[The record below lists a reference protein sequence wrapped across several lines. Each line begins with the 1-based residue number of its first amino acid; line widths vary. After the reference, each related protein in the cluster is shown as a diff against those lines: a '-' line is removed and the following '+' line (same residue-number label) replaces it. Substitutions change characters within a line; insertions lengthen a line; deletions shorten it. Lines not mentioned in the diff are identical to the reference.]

1 MFLVKKISVVIV
13 VLICFLACSQESFIK
28 LQKKAQ
34 EQENDGSKRPS
45 YVDSDYEVFS
55 ETIFLQNMV
64 YQPIEERNAFFQ
76 LTKDGDDSFNPET
89 SVILLNEPSDNNE
102 KNPPLYQNDPNNN
115 ANNEKNPPLYQN
127 DPNNNANNEKNPPLY
142 QNDPNN
148 NANNEKSPFLYKPK
162 RKAKNPKLI
171 EYSQQ
176 DFYPL
181 KNGDIMM
188 SKEGDQW
195 LIEIKSKALKRFL
208 KDQNDKDRQ
217 IQTFTFNDT
226 KTQIAQFKGKISSYV
241 YTTNDSDLSLRPFYE
256 SFLLEKK
263 SDDLYM
269 VDKAL
274 DAIEVSK
281 CQMVL
286 KKHSTDKLDSQHK
299 AISIDLDFKKER
311 FKSDTELFLEC
322 QS

>member
-1 MFLVKKISVVIV
+1 MFLVKKISVVIMI
-13 VLICFLACSQESFIK
+13 LICFLACSQERFIK

-55 ETIFLQNMV
+55 ETIFLKNMV
-64 YQPIEERNAFFQ
+64 YQPTEERDSFAQ
-76 LTKDGDDSFNPET
+76 LTKDGNDSFNPET
-89 SVILLNEPSDNNE
+89 SVILLNEPSDNDT
-102 KNPPLYQNDPNNN
+102 KNPPLYQNESNNN
-115 ANNEKNPPLYQN
+115 TANNDTKN
-127 DPNNNANNEKNPPLY
+127 
-142 QNDPNN
+142 
-148 NANNEKSPFLYKPK
+148 PFLYKPK
-162 RKAKNPKLI
+162 RKTKNPKLI

-176 DFYPL
+176 NFYPL
-181 KNGDIMM
+181 KDGDIMM

-195 LIEIKSKALKRFL
+195 LIEIQSKALKRFL

-263 SDDLYM
+263 SDNVYTIEN
-269 VDKAL
+269 KAL
-274 DAIEVSK
+274 DTMEISK

-322 QS
+322 LKES

>member
-1 MFLVKKISVVIV
+1 MFLVKKIGVVVV
-13 VLICFLACSQESFIK
+13 VLIGFLACSQERFIQ

-64 YQPIEERNAFFQ
+64 HQPIKERDAFAQ
-76 LTKDGDDSFNPET
+76 LTKDEDDSFNPET
-89 SVILLNEPSDNNE
+89 SVILLNEPSDNDT
-102 KNPPLYQNDPNNN
+102 KNPPLNQNESNN
-115 ANNEKNPPLYQN
+115 A
-127 DPNNNANNEKNPPLY
+127 ANNDTKN
-142 QNDPNN
+142 
-148 NANNEKSPFLYKPK
+148 PFLYKPK
-162 RKAKNPKLI
+162 RKTKDPKLI

-176 DFYPL
+176 NFYPL
-181 KNGDIMM
+181 KDGDIVM

-241 YTTNDSDLSLRPFYE
+241 YTTNNSNLSLRPFYE

-263 SDDLYM
+263 SDDLYTM
-269 VDKAL
+269 IGDKAL
-274 DAIEVSK
+274 DAIEIHK

-322 QS
+322 QN

>member
-1 MFLVKKISVVIV
+1 MFLVKKIVVVVV
-13 VLICFLACSQESFIK
+13 VLIGFLACSQERFIQ

-34 EQENDGSKRPS
+34 EQENDDSKRPS

-64 YQPIEERNAFFQ
+64 HQPIKERDAFAQ

-89 SVILLNEPSDNNE
+89 SVILLDEPSDNDT
-102 KNPPLYQNDPNNN
+102 KNPPLNQNESNNN
-115 ANNEKNPPLYQN
+115 TASNDTKN
-127 DPNNNANNEKNPPLY
+127 
-142 QNDPNN
+142 
-148 NANNEKSPFLYKPK
+148 PFLYKPK
-162 RKAKNPKLI
+162 RKTKDPKLI

-176 DFYPL
+176 NFYPL
-181 KNGDIMM
+181 KDGDIVM

-241 YTTNDSDLSLRPFYE
+241 YTTNNSNLSLRSFYE

-269 VDKAL
+269 IGAIGDKAL
-274 DAIEVSK
+274 DAIEIQK

>member
-1 MFLVKKISVVIV
+1 MFLVKKIGVVVV
-13 VLICFLACSQESFIK
+13 VLIGFLACSQERFIQ

-64 YQPIEERNAFFQ
+64 HQPIEERDAFAQ

-89 SVILLNEPSDNNE
+89 SVILLDEPSDNDT
-102 KNPPLYQNDPNNN
+102 KNPPLNQNESNNN
-115 ANNEKNPPLYQN
+115 A
-127 DPNNNANNEKNPPLY
+127 ANNDTKN
-142 QNDPNN
+142 
-148 NANNEKSPFLYKPK
+148 PFLYKPK
-162 RKAKNPKLI
+162 RKTKDPKLI

-176 DFYPL
+176 NFYPL
-181 KNGDIMM
+181 KDGDIVM

-241 YTTNDSDLSLRPFYE
+241 YTTNNSNLSLRPFYE

-263 SDDLYM
+263 SDDFY
-269 VDKAL
+269 VIGAIGDKAL
-274 DAIEVSK
+274 DAIEIQK

-299 AISIDLDFKKER
+299 AISIDLDFKEER

>member
-1 MFLVKKISVVIV
+1 MVLV
-13 VLICFLACSQESFIK
+13 CFLACSQERFIK

-34 EQENDGSKRPS
+34 EQENDGSQRPS

-64 YQPIEERNAFFQ
+64 HQPIKERDAFAQ
-76 LTKDGDDSFNPET
+76 LTKDEDNSFNPET

-102 KNPPLYQNDPNNN
+102 KNPPLNQNESNTNT
-115 ANNEKNPPLYQN
+115 ANNDAKN
-127 DPNNNANNEKNPPLY
+127 
-142 QNDPNN
+142 
-148 NANNEKSPFLYKPK
+148 PFLYKPK
-162 RKAKNPKLI
+162 RKTKNPKLI

-176 DFYPL
+176 NFYPL
-181 KNGDIMM
+181 KDGDIMM

-195 LIEIKSKALKRFL
+195 LMEIKSKALKRFL

-263 SDDLYM
+263 SDDFYTIGAIG
-269 VDKAL
+269 DKAL
-274 DAIEVSK
+274 DAIEIQK

>member
-1 MFLVKKISVVIV
+1 MFLVKKIGVVVV
-13 VLICFLACSQESFIK
+13 VLICFLACSQERFIK

-64 YQPIEERNAFFQ
+64 HQPIKERDAFAQ
-76 LTKDGDDSFNPET
+76 LTKDGNDSFNPET

-102 KNPPLYQNDPNNN
+102 KNPPLYP
-115 ANNEKNPPLYQN
+115 
-127 DPNNNANNEKNPPLY
+127 
-142 QNDPNN
+142 NDPNN

-162 RKAKNPKLI
+162 RKTKNPKLI

-176 DFYPL
+176 NFYPL
-181 KNGDIMM
+181 KDGDIMM
-188 SKEGDQW
+188 SKERDQW

-241 YTTNDSDLSLRPFYE
+241 YTTNNSDLSLRPFYK

-263 SDDLYM
+263 SDDFYTIGAIG
-269 VDKAL
+269 DKAL
-274 DAIEVSK
+274 DAIEISK

>member
-1 MFLVKKISVVIV
+1 MFLVKKIGVVIMI
-13 VLICFLACSQESFIK
+13 LICFLACSQESFIK
-28 LQKKAQ
+28 MQKKAQ

-76 LTKDGDDSFNPET
+76 LTKDEGNSFNPEN
-89 SVILLNEPSDNNE
+89 SVILLNEPSDNSE
-102 KNPPLYQNDPNNN
+102 KNPPSYPNESDNNTNN
-115 ANNEKNPPLYQN
+115 ANN
-127 DPNNNANNEKNPPLY
+127 ANNDIKN
-142 QNDPNN
+142 
-148 NANNEKSPFLYKPK
+148 PFLYKPK
-162 RKAKNPKLI
+162 RKTKNPKLI

-181 KNGDIMM
+181 KNGDIIM

-195 LIEIKSKALKRFL
+195 LVEIQSKALKRFL

-256 SFLLEKK
+256 SFLLKKK
-263 SDDLYM
+263 SDNVYTIEN
-269 VDKAL
+269 KAL
-274 DAIEVSK
+274 DTMEISK

>member
-1 MFLVKKISVVIV
+1 MFLVKKIGMVVV
-13 VLICFLACSQESFIK
+13 VLIGFLACSQERFIQ

-64 YQPIEERNAFFQ
+64 HQPTEERDSFAQ
-76 LTKDGDDSFNPET
+76 LTKDEDNSFNPET
-89 SVILLNEPSDNNE
+89 SVILLDEPSDNDT
-102 KNPPLYQNDPNNN
+102 KNPPLNQNEFNTNT
-115 ANNEKNPPLYQN
+115 ANNDTKN
-127 DPNNNANNEKNPPLY
+127 
-142 QNDPNN
+142 
-148 NANNEKSPFLYKPK
+148 PFLYKPK
-162 RKAKNPKLI
+162 RKTKNPKLI

-176 DFYPL
+176 NFYPL
-181 KNGDIMM
+181 KDGDIMM

-195 LIEIKSKALKRFL
+195 LIKIKSKALKRFL

-241 YTTNDSDLSLRPFYE
+241 YTTNNSDLSLRPFYE

-263 SDDLYM
+263 SDDFYTIG
-269 VDKAL
+269 DKAL
-274 DAIEVSK
+274 DAIEISK

>member
-1 MFLVKKISVVIV
+1 MFLVKKIGVVVV
-13 VLICFLACSQESFIK
+13 VLIGFLACSQERFIQ

-64 YQPIEERNAFFQ
+64 HQPIEKRDAFIQ

-89 SVILLNEPSDNNE
+89 SVILLDEPSDNDTKNLPLNQNE
-102 KNPPLYQNDPNNN
+102 SNNN
-115 ANNEKNPPLYQN
+115 TNTANNDAKN
-127 DPNNNANNEKNPPLY
+127 
-142 QNDPNN
+142 
-148 NANNEKSPFLYKPK
+148 PFLYKPK
-162 RKAKNPKLI
+162 RKTKDPKLI

-176 DFYPL
+176 NFYPL

-217 IQTFTFNDT
+217 IQTFIFNDT

-241 YTTNDSDLSLRPFYE
+241 YTTNNSNLSLRPFYE

-263 SDDLYM
+263 SDDFYTIG
-269 VDKAL
+269 DKAL
-274 DAIEVSK
+274 DAIEIQK

>member
-1 MFLVKKISVVIV
+1 MFLVKKIGVVIMI
-13 VLICFLACSQESFIK
+13 LICFLACSQERFIQ

-64 YQPIEERNAFFQ
+64 YQPIEKRNAFFQ
-76 LTKDGDDSFNPET
+76 LTKDEDNSFNPET
-89 SVILLNEPSDNNE
+89 SVILLNEPSDNDT
-102 KNPPLYQNDPNNN
+102 KNPPLYQNESNTNT
-115 ANNEKNPPLYQN
+115 ANNDTNNDTKN
-127 DPNNNANNEKNPPLY
+127 
-142 QNDPNN
+142 
-148 NANNEKSPFLYKPK
+148 PFLYKPK
-162 RKAKNPKLI
+162 RKTKNPKLI

-176 DFYPL
+176 NFYPL
-181 KNGDIMM
+181 KDGDIVM

-241 YTTNDSDLSLRPFYE
+241 YTTNNSDLSLRPFYE

-263 SDDLYM
+263 SDDFYTIGAIG
-269 VDKAL
+269 DKAL
-274 DAIEVSK
+274 DAIEISK

>member
-1 MFLVKKISVVIV
+1 MFLVKKIGVVIMILV
-13 VLICFLACSQESFIK
+13 CFLACSQESFIK
-28 LQKKAQ
+28 MQKKAQ

-76 LTKDGDDSFNPET
+76 LTNDEDNDPKET
-89 SVILLNEPSDNNE
+89 PLILLNEPSDNNE
-102 KNPPLYQNDPNNN
+102 KNPPLYQNDPYNNTN
-115 ANNEKNPPLYQN
+115 QANNDIKN
-127 DPNNNANNEKNPPLY
+127 
-142 QNDPNN
+142 
-148 NANNEKSPFLYKPK
+148 PFLYKK

-181 KNGDIMM
+181 KNGDIIM

-322 QS
+322 LKES

>member
-1 MFLVKKISVVIV
+1 MFLVKKIGVVVV
-13 VLICFLACSQESFIK
+13 VLIGFLACSQERFIQ

-64 YQPIEERNAFFQ
+64 HQPTEERGAFVQ
-76 LTKDGDDSFNPET
+76 PTKDGDDSFSPET
-89 SVILLNEPSDNNE
+89 SVILLDEPSDNDT
-102 KNPPLYQNDPNNN
+102 KNPPLNQNESNNN
-115 ANNEKNPPLYQN
+115 TASNDTKN
-127 DPNNNANNEKNPPLY
+127 
-142 QNDPNN
+142 
-148 NANNEKSPFLYKPK
+148 PFLYKPK
-162 RKAKNPKLI
+162 RKTKDPKLI

-176 DFYPL
+176 NFYPL
-181 KNGDIMM
+181 KDGDIVM

-241 YTTNDSDLSLRPFYE
+241 YTTNNSNLSLRPFYE

-263 SDDLYM
+263 SDDFYTIEN
-269 VDKAL
+269 KAL
-274 DAIEVSK
+274 DAIEIQK

>member
-1 MFLVKKISVVIV
+1 MFLVKKIGVVIMILV
-13 VLICFLACSQESFIK
+13 CFLACSQESFIK
-28 LQKKAQ
+28 MQKKAQ

-76 LTKDGDDSFNPET
+76 LTKDEDNSFNPEN
-89 SVILLNEPSDNNE
+89 SVILLNEPSNNNE
-102 KNPPLYQNDPNNN
+102 KNPPSYPNDPNNN
-115 ANNEKNPPLYQN
+115 
-127 DPNNNANNEKNPPLY
+127 DNNANNSQKN
-142 QNDPNN
+142 
-148 NANNEKSPFLYKPK
+148 PFLYKPK
-162 RKAKNPKLI
+162 RKTKNPKLI

-181 KNGDIMM
+181 KNGDIIM

-195 LIEIKSKALKRFL
+195 LIEIQSKALKRFL

-263 SDDLYM
+263 SDNVYTIEN
-269 VDKAL
+269 KAL
-274 DAIEVSK
+274 DTMEISK

>member
-1 MFLVKKISVVIV
+1 MI
-13 VLICFLACSQESFIK
+13 LICFLACSQERFIK

-55 ETIFLQNMV
+55 ETIFLKNMV

-102 KNPPLYQNDPNNN
+102 KNPPLYP
-115 ANNEKNPPLYQN
+115 
-127 DPNNNANNEKNPPLY
+127 
-142 QNDPNN
+142 NDPNN

-162 RKAKNPKLI
+162 RKTKNPKLI

-176 DFYPL
+176 NFYPL
-181 KNGDIMM
+181 KDGDIMM

-241 YTTNDSDLSLRPFYE
+241 YTTNNSDLSLRPFYE

-263 SDDLYM
+263 SDDFYTIG
-269 VDKAL
+269 DKAL
-274 DAIEVSK
+274 DTIEISK

-322 QS
+322 LKES

>member
-1 MFLVKKISVVIV
+1 MFLVKKIGVVVV
-13 VLICFLACSQESFIK
+13 VLIGFLACSQERFIQ

-64 YQPIEERNAFFQ
+64 HQPTEERDSFAQ
-76 LTKDGDDSFNPET
+76 LTKDENDSFNPET
-89 SVILLNEPSDNNE
+89 SMILLNEPSGNDT
-102 KNPPLYQNDPNNN
+102 KNPPLNQNESNTNT
-115 ANNEKNPPLYQN
+115 ANNDAKN
-127 DPNNNANNEKNPPLY
+127 
-142 QNDPNN
+142 
-148 NANNEKSPFLYKPK
+148 PFLYKPK
-162 RKAKNPKLI
+162 RKTKDPKLI

-176 DFYPL
+176 NFYPL
-181 KNGDIMM
+181 KDGDIMM

-241 YTTNDSDLSLRPFYE
+241 YTTNNSNLSLRPFYE

-263 SDDLYM
+263 SDDFYTIGAIG
-269 VDKAL
+269 DKAL
-274 DAIEVSK
+274 DAIEISK

>member
-1 MFLVKKISVVIV
+1 MFLVKKIGVVIMILV
-13 VLICFLACSQESFIK
+13 CFLACSQESFIK

-76 LTKDGDDSFNPET
+76 LTKDEDNSFNPET
-89 SVILLNEPSDNNE
+89 SVILLNEPSDNDT
-102 KNPPLYQNDPNNN
+102 KNPPLYQNESNNN
-115 ANNEKNPPLYQN
+115 TANNDTKN
-127 DPNNNANNEKNPPLY
+127 
-142 QNDPNN
+142 
-148 NANNEKSPFLYKPK
+148 PFLYKPK
-162 RKAKNPKLI
+162 RKTKDPKLI

-176 DFYPL
+176 NFYPL
-181 KNGDIMM
+181 KDGDIMM

-195 LIEIKSKALKRFL
+195 LIEIQSKALKRFL

-263 SDDLYM
+263 SDDFYTIGAIG
-269 VDKAL
+269 DKAL
-274 DAIEVSK
+274 DAIEISK

>member
-1 MFLVKKISVVIV
+1 MFLVKKISVVIMI
-13 VLICFLACSQESFIK
+13 LICFLACSQERFIQ
-28 LQKKAQ
+28 LQKKVQ
-34 EQENDGSKRPS
+34 EQENDGSQRPS

-64 YQPIEERNAFFQ
+64 YQPTEERDSFAQ
-76 LTKDGDDSFNPET
+76 LTKDENDSFNPET

-102 KNPPLYQNDPNNN
+102 KNPL
-115 ANNEKNPPLYQN
+115 
-127 DPNNNANNEKNPPLY
+127 LY

-176 DFYPL
+176 NFYPL
-181 KNGDIMM
+181 KDGDIMM

-241 YTTNDSDLSLRPFYE
+241 YTTNNSDLSLRPFYE

-274 DAIEVSK
+274 DTIEISK

>member
-1 MFLVKKISVVIV
+1 MFLVKKIGVVIMI
-13 VLICFLACSQESFIK
+13 LICFLACSQERFIK

-64 YQPIEERNAFFQ
+64 YQPTEERDSFAQ

-89 SVILLNEPSDNNE
+89 SVILLNEPSDNDT
-102 KNPPLYQNDPNNN
+102 KNPPLYQNESNTNT
-115 ANNEKNPPLYQN
+115 ANNDTKN
-127 DPNNNANNEKNPPLY
+127 
-142 QNDPNN
+142 
-148 NANNEKSPFLYKPK
+148 PFLYKPK
-162 RKAKNPKLI
+162 RKTKNPKLI

-181 KNGDIMM
+181 KDGDIVM

-195 LIEIKSKALKRFL
+195 LIEIQSKALKRFL

-241 YTTNDSDLSLRPFYE
+241 YTTSNSDLSLRPFYE

-263 SDDLYM
+263 SDDLYTIG
-269 VDKAL
+269 DKAL
-274 DAIEVSK
+274 DAIEISK

-322 QS
+322 LKES

>member
-1 MFLVKKISVVIV
+1 MFLVKKIGVVVV
-13 VLICFLACSQESFIK
+13 VLIGFLACSQERFIQ

-64 YQPIEERNAFFQ
+64 HQPIKERDAFAQ
-76 LTKDGDDSFNPET
+76 LTKDEDDSFNPET
-89 SVILLNEPSDNNE
+89 SVILLDEPSDNDT
-102 KNPPLYQNDPNNN
+102 KNPPLNQNESNNN
-115 ANNEKNPPLYQN
+115 TANNDTKN
-127 DPNNNANNEKNPPLY
+127 
-142 QNDPNN
+142 
-148 NANNEKSPFLYKPK
+148 PFLYKPK
-162 RKAKNPKLI
+162 RKTKDPKLI

-176 DFYPL
+176 NFYPL
-181 KNGDIMM
+181 KDGDIVM

-241 YTTNDSDLSLRPFYE
+241 YTTNNSNLSLRPFYE

-263 SDDLYM
+263 SDDFYTM
-269 VDKAL
+269 IGDKAL
-274 DAIEVSK
+274 DAIEIQK

>member
-1 MFLVKKISVVIV
+1 M
-13 VLICFLACSQESFIK
+13 VLIGFLACSQERFIQ

-55 ETIFLQNMV
+55 ETIFLKNMV
-64 YQPIEERNAFFQ
+64 YQPIEAIEERDSFAQ
-76 LTKDGDDSFNPET
+76 LTKNEDDSFNPET
-89 SVILLNEPSDNNE
+89 SVILLNEPSDNDT
-102 KNPPLYQNDPNNN
+102 KNPPLNQNESNTNT
-115 ANNEKNPPLYQN
+115 ANNDTKN
-127 DPNNNANNEKNPPLY
+127 
-142 QNDPNN
+142 
-148 NANNEKSPFLYKPK
+148 PFLYKPK
-162 RKAKNPKLI
+162 RKTKDPKLI

-176 DFYPL
+176 NFYPL
-181 KNGDIMM
+181 KDGDIVM

-241 YTTNDSDLSLRPFYE
+241 YTTNNSNLSLRPFYE

-263 SDDLYM
+263 SNDFYM
-269 VDKAL
+269 IGAIGDKAL
-274 DAIEVSK
+274 DAIEIQK

>member
-1 MFLVKKISVVIV
+1 MFLVKKIGVVVV
-13 VLICFLACSQESFIK
+13 VLIGFLACSQERFIQ

-55 ETIFLQNMV
+55 ETIFLKNMV
-64 YQPIEERNAFFQ
+64 HHPIKERDAFVQP
-76 LTKDGDDSFNPET
+76 TKDGDDSFNPET
-89 SVILLNEPSDNNE
+89 SVILLDEPSDNDT
-102 KNPPLYQNDPNNN
+102 KNPPLNQNESSNNTASN
-115 ANNEKNPPLYQN
+115 DTKN
-127 DPNNNANNEKNPPLY
+127 
-142 QNDPNN
+142 
-148 NANNEKSPFLYKPK
+148 PFLYKPK
-162 RKAKNPKLI
+162 RKTKDPKLI

-176 DFYPL
+176 NFYPL
-181 KNGDIMM
+181 KDGDIVM

-241 YTTNDSDLSLRPFYE
+241 YTTNNSNLSLRPFYE

-263 SDDLYM
+263 SDDLYTIGAIG
-269 VDKAL
+269 DKAL
-274 DAIEVSK
+274 DAIEIHK

>member
-1 MFLVKKISVVIV
+1 MFLVKKIGVVVV
-13 VLICFLACSQESFIK
+13 VLIGFLACSQERFIQ

-64 YQPIEERNAFFQ
+64 HQPIKERDAFAQ
-76 LTKDGDDSFNPET
+76 LTKDEDDSFNHET
-89 SVILLNEPSDNNE
+89 SVILLDEPSDNDT
-102 KNPPLYQNDPNNN
+102 KNPPLNQNESNNN
-115 ANNEKNPPLYQN
+115 TASNDTKNL
-127 DPNNNANNEKNPPLY
+127 
-142 QNDPNN
+142 
-148 NANNEKSPFLYKPK
+148 FLYKPK
-162 RKAKNPKLI
+162 RKTKDPKLI

-176 DFYPL
+176 NFYPL
-181 KNGDIMM
+181 KDGDIVM

-241 YTTNDSDLSLRPFYE
+241 YTTNNSDLSLRPFYK

-263 SDDLYM
+263 SDDFYTIGAIG
-269 VDKAL
+269 DKAL
-274 DAIEVSK
+274 DAIEIHK

>member
-1 MFLVKKISVVIV
+1 MIS
-13 VLICFLACSQESFIK
+13 ICFLACSQESFIK
-28 LQKKAQ
+28 MQKKAQ

-64 YQPIEERNAFFQ
+64 YQPTEERDSFAQ
-76 LTKDGDDSFNPET
+76 LTKDGNDSFNPET
-89 SVILLNEPSDNNE
+89 SVILLNEPSDNDT
-102 KNPPLYQNDPNNN
+102 KNPPLYQNESNNN
-115 ANNEKNPPLYQN
+115 TANNDAKN
-127 DPNNNANNEKNPPLY
+127 
-142 QNDPNN
+142 
-148 NANNEKSPFLYKPK
+148 PFLYKPK
-162 RKAKNPKLI
+162 RKTKNPKLI

-176 DFYPL
+176 NFYPL
-181 KNGDIMM
+181 KDGDIMM

-263 SDDLYM
+263 SDDFYTIG

-274 DAIEVSK
+274 DTIEILK

>member
-1 MFLVKKISVVIV
+1 MI
-13 VLICFLACSQESFIK
+13 LICFLACSQERFIK

-34 EQENDGSKRPS
+34 EQENDGSQRPS
-45 YVDSDYEVFS
+45 YVDSDHEVFS
-55 ETIFLQNMV
+55 ETIFLKNMV
-64 YQPIEERNAFFQ
+64 YQPIEERDAFAQ
-76 LTKDGDDSFNPET
+76 LTKDEDDSFNPET
-89 SVILLNEPSDNNE
+89 SVILLNEPSDNDT
-102 KNPPLYQNDPNNN
+102 KNPPLYQNESNTNT
-115 ANNEKNPPLYQN
+115 ANNDTKN
-127 DPNNNANNEKNPPLY
+127 
-142 QNDPNN
+142 
-148 NANNEKSPFLYKPK
+148 PFLYKPK
-162 RKAKNPKLI
+162 RKTKNPKII

-176 DFYPL
+176 NFYPL
-181 KNGDIMM
+181 KDGDIMM

-208 KDQNDKDRQ
+208 KDQNDKDCQ

-241 YTTNDSDLSLRPFYE
+241 YTTNDSDLSLRSFYE

-263 SDDLYM
+263 SDDLYTIG
-269 VDKAL
+269 DKAL

-322 QS
+322 LKES

>member
-1 MFLVKKISVVIV
+1 MFLVKKIGVVVV
-13 VLICFLACSQESFIK
+13 VLIGFLACSQERFIQ

-64 YQPIEERNAFFQ
+64 HQPMKERNAFAQ

-89 SVILLNEPSDNNE
+89 SVILLNEPSDNDT
-102 KNPPLYQNDPNNN
+102 KNPPLNQNESNNN
-115 ANNEKNPPLYQN
+115 TASNDTKN
-127 DPNNNANNEKNPPLY
+127 
-142 QNDPNN
+142 
-148 NANNEKSPFLYKPK
+148 PFLYKPK
-162 RKAKNPKLI
+162 RKTKDPKLI

-176 DFYPL
+176 NFYPL
-181 KNGDIMM
+181 KDGDIIM

-208 KDQNDKDRQ
+208 KDQNGKDRQ

-241 YTTNDSDLSLRPFYE
+241 YTTNNSNLSLRPFYE

-263 SDDLYM
+263 SDDFYM
-269 VDKAL
+269 IGAIGDKAL
-274 DAIEVSK
+274 DAIEIQK

>member
-1 MFLVKKISVVIV
+1 M
-13 VLICFLACSQESFIK
+13 VLIGFLACSQERFIQ

-64 YQPIEERNAFFQ
+64 HQPIKERDAFVQ
-76 LTKDGDDSFNPET
+76 PTEDGDDSFNPET
-89 SVILLNEPSDNNE
+89 SVILLDEPSDNDT
-102 KNPPLYQNDPNNN
+102 KNPPLNQNESNNN
-115 ANNEKNPPLYQN
+115 TANNDAKN
-127 DPNNNANNEKNPPLY
+127 
-142 QNDPNN
+142 
-148 NANNEKSPFLYKPK
+148 PFLYKPK
-162 RKAKNPKLI
+162 RKTKDPKLI

-176 DFYPL
+176 NFYPL
-181 KNGDIMM
+181 KDGDIVM
-188 SKEGDQW
+188 SKEGNQW

-241 YTTNDSDLSLRPFYE
+241 YTTNNSNLSLRPFYE

-263 SDDLYM
+263 SDDFYTIGAIG
-269 VDKAL
+269 DKAL
-274 DAIEVSK
+274 DAIEISK

-299 AISIDLDFKKER
+299 AISIDLDFKKEH

>member
-1 MFLVKKISVVIV
+1 MFLVKKIGVVVV
-13 VLICFLACSQESFIK
+13 VLIGFLACSQERFIQ

-64 YQPIEERNAFFQ
+64 YQPTEERDSFAQ
-76 LTKDGDDSFNPET
+76 LTKDENDSFNPET
-89 SVILLNEPSDNNE
+89 SVILLNEPSDNDT
-102 KNPPLYQNDPNNN
+102 KNPPLYQNESNNN
-115 ANNEKNPPLYQN
+115 TANDDTKN
-127 DPNNNANNEKNPPLY
+127 
-142 QNDPNN
+142 
-148 NANNEKSPFLYKPK
+148 PFLYKPK
-162 RKAKNPKLI
+162 RKTKNPKLI

-181 KNGDIMM
+181 KNGDIVM

-256 SFLLEKK
+256 SFSLEKK
-263 SDDLYM
+263 SDDLYTIGA
-269 VDKAL
+269 DKAL
-274 DAIEVSK
+274 DAIEIQK

-322 QS
+322 LKES

>member
-1 MFLVKKISVVIV
+1 MFLVKKIGVVVV
-13 VLICFLACSQESFIK
+13 VLIGFLACSQERFIQ

-64 YQPIEERNAFFQ
+64 HQPIKERDAFAQ
-76 LTKDGDDSFNPET
+76 LTKDEDDSFSPET
-89 SVILLNEPSDNNE
+89 SVILLNEPSDNDT
-102 KNPPLYQNDPNNN
+102 KNPPLNQSESNNN
-115 ANNEKNPPLYQN
+115 TASNDTKN
-127 DPNNNANNEKNPPLY
+127 
-142 QNDPNN
+142 
-148 NANNEKSPFLYKPK
+148 PFLYKPK
-162 RKAKNPKLI
+162 RKTKDPKLI

-176 DFYPL
+176 NFYPL
-181 KNGDIMM
+181 KDGDIIM

-195 LIEIKSKALKRFL
+195 LIEIKSKSLKRFL
-208 KDQNDKDRQ
+208 KDQNNKDRQ

-241 YTTNDSDLSLRPFYE
+241 YTTNNSNLSLRPFYE

-263 SDDLYM
+263 SDDFYTIR
-269 VDKAL
+269 DKTL
-274 DAIEVSK
+274 DAIEIQK

>member
-1 MFLVKKISVVIV
+1 MFLVKKIGVVVV
-13 VLICFLACSQESFIK
+13 VLIGFLACSQERFIQ

-45 YVDSDYEVFS
+45 YVDSDHEVFS

-64 YQPIEERNAFFQ
+64 HQPIKERDTFAQ

-89 SVILLNEPSDNNE
+89 SVILLNEPSDNDT
-102 KNPPLYQNDPNNN
+102 KNPPLNQNESNNN
-115 ANNEKNPPLYQN
+115 A
-127 DPNNNANNEKNPPLY
+127 ANNDTKN
-142 QNDPNN
+142 
-148 NANNEKSPFLYKPK
+148 PFLYKPK
-162 RKAKNPKLI
+162 RKTKDPKLI

-176 DFYPL
+176 NFYPL
-181 KNGDIMM
+181 KDGDIMM

-241 YTTNDSDLSLRPFYE
+241 YTTNNSDLSLRPFYE
-256 SFLLEKK
+256 SFPLEKK
-263 SDDLYM
+263 SDDLYTIG
-269 VDKAL
+269 DKAL
-274 DAIEVSK
+274 DTIEIQK

-311 FKSDTELFLEC
+311 FKSDTGLFLEC

>member
-1 MFLVKKISVVIV
+1 MFLVKKISVVIMI
-13 VLICFLACSQESFIK
+13 LICFLACSQERFIK

-64 YQPIEERNAFFQ
+64 YQPTNERNAFFQ
-76 LTKDGDDSFNPET
+76 LTKDEDNSFNLET

-102 KNPPLYQNDPNNN
+102 KNPPLYPNESNTN
-115 ANNEKNPPLYQN
+115 TANNDTKN
-127 DPNNNANNEKNPPLY
+127 
-142 QNDPNN
+142 
-148 NANNEKSPFLYKPK
+148 PFLYKPK
-162 RKAKNPKLI
+162 RKTKNPKLI

-176 DFYPL
+176 NFYPL
-181 KNGDIMM
+181 KDGDIMM

-208 KDQNDKDRQ
+208 KDQNNKDRQ

-241 YTTNDSDLSLRPFYE
+241 YTTNNSDLSLRPFYE

-263 SDDLYM
+263 SDDFYTIGAIG
-269 VDKAL
+269 DKAL
-274 DAIEVSK
+274 DAIEISK

>member
-1 MFLVKKISVVIV
+1 M
-13 VLICFLACSQESFIK
+13 VLIGFLACSQERFIQ

-64 YQPIEERNAFFQ
+64 HQPIEERNAFAQ
-76 LTKDGDDSFNPET
+76 LTKDEDNFFNPET
-89 SVILLNEPSDNNE
+89 PVILLNEPNDNNG
-102 KNPPLYQNDPNNN
+102 KNPPLYPNEPDNN
-115 ANNEKNPPLYQN
+115 TANNDTKN
-127 DPNNNANNEKNPPLY
+127 
-142 QNDPNN
+142 
-148 NANNEKSPFLYKPK
+148 PFLYKPK
-162 RKAKNPKLI
+162 RKTKNPKLI

-176 DFYPL
+176 NFYPL
-181 KNGDIMM
+181 KDGDIIM

-241 YTTNDSDLSLRPFYE
+241 YTTNGSDLSLRPFYE

-263 SDDLYM
+263 SDDLYTIG
-269 VDKAL
+269 DKAL
-274 DAIEVSK
+274 DTIEIQK

-322 QS
+322 QN

>member
-1 MFLVKKISVVIV
+1 M
-13 VLICFLACSQESFIK
+13 
-28 LQKKAQ
+28 QKKAQ

-64 YQPIEERNAFFQ
+64 HQPIKERDAFAQ

-89 SVILLNEPSDNNE
+89 SVILLNEPSDNDT
-102 KNPPLYQNDPNNN
+102 KNPPLNQNESNTNTASNDT
-115 ANNEKNPPLYQN
+115 KN
-127 DPNNNANNEKNPPLY
+127 
-142 QNDPNN
+142 
-148 NANNEKSPFLYKPK
+148 PFLYKLK
-162 RKAKNPKLI
+162 RKTKDPKLI

-176 DFYPL
+176 NFYPL
-181 KNGDIMM
+181 KDEDIVM

-195 LIEIKSKALKRFL
+195 LVEIKSKALKRFL

-241 YTTNDSDLSLRPFYE
+241 YTTNNSDLSLRPFYE

-263 SDDLYM
+263 SDDFYKIGA
-269 VDKAL
+269 DKAL
-274 DAIEVSK
+274 DAIEIQK

-322 QS
+322 LKES

>member
-1 MFLVKKISVVIV
+1 MFLVKKIGVVVV
-13 VLICFLACSQESFIK
+13 VLIGFLACSQERFIQ

-64 YQPIEERNAFFQ
+64 HQPIKERDAFAQ
-76 LTKDGDDSFNPET
+76 LTKDEDDSFNPET
-89 SVILLNEPSDNNE
+89 SVILLDEPSDNDT
-102 KNPPLYQNDPNNN
+102 KNPPLNQNESNNN
-115 ANNEKNPPLYQN
+115 TASNDTKN
-127 DPNNNANNEKNPPLY
+127 
-142 QNDPNN
+142 
-148 NANNEKSPFLYKPK
+148 PFLYKPK
-162 RKAKNPKLI
+162 RKTKDPKLI

-176 DFYPL
+176 NFYPL
-181 KNGDIMM
+181 KDGDIMM
-188 SKEGDQW
+188 SKKGDQW

-226 KTQIAQFKGKISSYV
+226 KTQIAQFKGRISSYV
-241 YTTNDSDLSLRPFYE
+241 YTTNNSNLSLRPFYE

-263 SDDLYM
+263 SDDFYTIGAIG
-269 VDKAL
+269 DKAL
-274 DAIEVSK
+274 DAIEIQK

>member
-1 MFLVKKISVVIV
+1 M
-13 VLICFLACSQESFIK
+13 VLIGFLACSQERFIQ

-64 YQPIEERNAFFQ
+64 YQPIKERDALAQ
-76 LTKDGDDSFNPET
+76 LTKDEDDSFNPET

-102 KNPPLYQNDPNNN
+102 KNPPLNQNESNTNT
-115 ANNEKNPPLYQN
+115 AN
-127 DPNNNANNEKNPPLY
+127 D
-142 QNDPNN
+142 DT
-148 NANNEKSPFLYKPK
+148 KSPFLYKPK
-162 RKAKNPKLI
+162 RKTKNPKLI

-181 KNGDIMM
+181 KNGDIVM

-263 SDDLYM
+263 SDNLYTIG
-269 VDKAL
+269 DKAL
-274 DAIEVSK
+274 DAIEISK

>member
-1 MFLVKKISVVIV
+1 MFLVKKIGVVVV
-13 VLICFLACSQESFIK
+13 VLIGFLACSQERFIQ

-64 YQPIEERNAFFQ
+64 HQPIKERDAFAQ

-89 SVILLNEPSDNNE
+89 FVILLDEPSDNDT
-102 KNPPLYQNDPNNN
+102 KNPPLNQNESNNN
-115 ANNEKNPPLYQN
+115 TANNDVKN
-127 DPNNNANNEKNPPLY
+127 
-142 QNDPNN
+142 
-148 NANNEKSPFLYKPK
+148 PFLYKPK
-162 RKAKNPKLI
+162 RKTKDPKLI

-176 DFYPL
+176 NFYPL
-181 KNGDIMM
+181 KDGDIVM

-241 YTTNDSDLSLRPFYE
+241 YTTNNSNLSLRPFYE

-263 SDDLYM
+263 SDDFYM
-269 VDKAL
+269 IGAIGDKAL
-274 DAIEVSK
+274 DAIEIQK

>member
-1 MFLVKKISVVIV
+1 MFLVKKIGVVIMILV
-13 VLICFLACSQESFIK
+13 CFLACSQESFIK
-28 LQKKAQ
+28 MQKKAQ
-34 EQENDGSKRPS
+34 EQENDGSQRPS

-64 YQPIEERNAFFQ
+64 YQPTEERDSFAQ
-76 LTKDGDDSFNPET
+76 LTKDENDSFNPET

-102 KNPPLYQNDPNNN
+102 KNPPLNQNESNTNT
-115 ANNEKNPPLYQN
+115 ANNDTKN
-127 DPNNNANNEKNPPLY
+127 
-142 QNDPNN
+142 
-148 NANNEKSPFLYKPK
+148 PFLYKPK

-181 KNGDIMM
+181 KNGDIIM

-195 LIEIKSKALKRFL
+195 LVEIKSKALKRFL

-263 SDDLYM
+263 SDDLYTIG
-269 VDKAL
+269 DKAL
-274 DAIEVSK
+274 DTIEVSK

>member
-1 MFLVKKISVVIV
+1 M
-13 VLICFLACSQESFIK
+13 VLMCFLACSQERFIQ

-55 ETIFLQNMV
+55 ETIFLKNMV
-64 YQPIEERNAFFQ
+64 YQPIEEKDSFAQ
-76 LTKDGDDSFNPET
+76 LTKDEDNSFNPET
-89 SVILLNEPSDNNE
+89 SVILLNEPSGNNT
-102 KNPPLYQNDPNNN
+102 KNPPLYQNESNNN
-115 ANNEKNPPLYQN
+115 TANNDTKNP
-127 DPNNNANNEKNPPLY
+127 
-142 QNDPNN
+142 
-148 NANNEKSPFLYKPK
+148 FVYKPK
-162 RKAKNPKLI
+162 RRTKDQKLI

-176 DFYPL
+176 NFYPL
-181 KNGDIMM
+181 KDGDIIV

-241 YTTNDSDLSLRPFYE
+241 YTTNNSDLSLRPFYE
-256 SFLLEKK
+256 SFPLEKK
-263 SDDLYM
+263 SDNFYTIGAIG
-269 VDKAL
+269 DKAL
-274 DAIEVSK
+274 DAIEISK

-311 FKSDTELFLEC
+311 FKSDIELFLEC
-322 QS
+322 QN

>member
-1 MFLVKKISVVIV
+1 MI
-13 VLICFLACSQESFIK
+13 LICFLACSQERFIK

-64 YQPIEERNAFFQ
+64 YQPTEERDSFAQ
-76 LTKDGDDSFNPET
+76 LTKDENDSFNPET
-89 SVILLNEPSDNNE
+89 SVILLNEPSDNDT
-102 KNPPLYQNDPNNN
+102 KNPPLYQNESHNNT
-115 ANNEKNPPLYQN
+115 ANNDTKN
-127 DPNNNANNEKNPPLY
+127 
-142 QNDPNN
+142 
-148 NANNEKSPFLYKPK
+148 PFLYKPK
-162 RKAKNPKLI
+162 RKTKNPKLI

-176 DFYPL
+176 NFYPL
-181 KNGDIMM
+181 KNGDIVM

-274 DAIEVSK
+274 DAIEISK

>member
-1 MFLVKKISVVIV
+1 M
-13 VLICFLACSQESFIK
+13 VLIGFLACSQERFIQ

-64 YQPIEERNAFFQ
+64 HQPIKERDAFAQ
-76 LTKDGDDSFNPET
+76 LTKDEDDSFNHET
-89 SVILLNEPSDNNE
+89 SVILLDEPSDNDT
-102 KNPPLYQNDPNNN
+102 KNPPLNQNESNNN
-115 ANNEKNPPLYQN
+115 TASNDTKNL
-127 DPNNNANNEKNPPLY
+127 
-142 QNDPNN
+142 
-148 NANNEKSPFLYKPK
+148 FLYKPK
-162 RKAKNPKLI
+162 RKTKDPKLI

-176 DFYPL
+176 NFYPL
-181 KNGDIMM
+181 KDGDIIM
-188 SKEGDQW
+188 SKKGDQW

-208 KDQNDKDRQ
+208 KDQNGKDRQ

-241 YTTNDSDLSLRPFYE
+241 YTTNNSNLSLRPFYE

-263 SDDLYM
+263 SDDFYM
-269 VDKAL
+269 IGAIGDKAL
-274 DAIEVSK
+274 DAIEIQK